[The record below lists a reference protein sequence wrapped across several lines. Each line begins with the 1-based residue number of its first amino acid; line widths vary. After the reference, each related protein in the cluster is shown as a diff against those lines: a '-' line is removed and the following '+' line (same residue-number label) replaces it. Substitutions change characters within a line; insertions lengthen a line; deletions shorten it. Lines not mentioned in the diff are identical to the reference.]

1 MAEGFVESSFD
12 FFRKIYIQARQSN
25 EQQSNGQPL
34 FTRVAL
40 L

>member
-1 MAEGFVESSFD
+1 MAQGFVESSFD
-12 FFRKIYIQARQSN
+12 FFQKISIQARQSN
-25 EQQSNGQPL
+25 EQQQDGQPL